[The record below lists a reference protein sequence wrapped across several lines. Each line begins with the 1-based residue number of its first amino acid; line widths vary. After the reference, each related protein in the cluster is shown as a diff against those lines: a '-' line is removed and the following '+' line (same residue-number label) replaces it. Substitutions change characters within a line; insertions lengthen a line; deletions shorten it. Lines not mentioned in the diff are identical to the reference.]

1 MSSWRF
7 KDKVGSLITRVEISF
22 VYRFSVRHRL
32 KVKRSCAIE
41 SSRVLARRGSRAQM
55 SDFQTALYPGS
66 LLMRS
71 CLEEMHT
78 WSSCS
83 S

>member
-41 SSRVLARRGSRAQM
+41 SSRVLTKRLEDPDVRV
-55 SDFQTALYPGS
+55 SDSVIPGQPFDEV
-66 LLMRS
+66 LFGGNAYMEFL
-71 CLEEMHT
+71 
-78 WSSCS
+78 
-83 S
+83 